1 MYPRGSCTII
11 RAPEIVTVVTMGPY
25 QGETSV
31 CAHG

>member
-1 MYPRGSCTII
+1 MHPTGSCTII
-11 RAPEIVTVVTMGPY
+11 RAPEIVTVAAMGPC